1 MPILSGSSCIM
12 PVNKCQPKE
21 QNGQKC
27 TFWLMY
33 IKPWMLYILNN
44 GFFFFVCISLDV
56 LCLPPSFHKDMQRS
70 SPVGE
75 KNETDNPQSQQTP
88 LDRHRGVD
96 WFYLTLWA
104 TEDINSLYFTSPESQ
119 HSWIESQPFK
129 ERRFRYF
136 NTSHSCHLF
145 FLHLSIWRLRD
156 PPCPSKT
163 ICI

>member
-44 GFFFFVCISLDV
+44 GFSLFCVYFSWCSLLASFLPQGYAKV
-56 LCLPPSFHKDMQRS
+56 LSSRRKEWDWQSTEPADTSVQAQGNGLILPNSVGNSGYKQPLFHLSRI
-70 SPVGE
+70 PA
-75 KNETDNPQSQQTP
+75 
-88 LDRHRGVD
+88 L
-96 WFYLTLWA
+96 
-104 TEDINSLYFTSPESQ
+104 
-119 HSWIESQPFK
+119 WIESQPFK
-129 ERRFRYF
+129 EHRFRYF

-145 FLHLSIWRLRD
+145 FLYLSIWRLRD